1 LERAPY
7 FLTEKQ
13 VLRLHAEQIKKF
25 GGEEGVLD
33 EGAVFSAVAAPQNL
47 WLYTDCSVFRLAASY
62 AFNLANNH
70 GFIDGN
76 KRTAAACA
84 VVFLRVN
91 GIIVTRGFENEIL
104 DVVAGK
110 MSRDQLAE
118 FLQSI
123 SRRSILDAITNFFK
137 KVRIR

>member
-1 LERAPY
+1 M
-7 FLTEKQ
+7 TEKQ
-13 VLRLHAEQIKKF
+13 VLRLHAEQIEKF

-47 WLYTDCSVFRLAASY
+47 WLYTDCSIFRLAASY
-62 AFNLANNH
+62 AFNIASNH

-91 GIIVTRGFENEIL
+91 GVIVTRGFENEIL

-110 MSRDQLAE
+110 MSRDQLSE
-118 FLQSI
+118 LLQSI
-123 SRRSILDAITNFFK
+123 SRRSFLGALKNFLRKIRIL
-137 KVRIR
+137 